1 MHILV
6 SNLGIKP
13 SLLSFAK
20 YKLLR
25 YIENFNLVAND
36 SYEKEYLMGIILKL
50 KNIKKKE
57 SSDLGTV

>member
-6 SNLGIKP
+6 SNLGIKL
-13 SLLSFAK
+13 SLLSFVK

-36 SYEKEYLMGIILKL
+36 SYEKEYLMGIILKF